1 MTLKASSIKRR
12 VDLPARR
19 FPPPP
24 LITFRAEGFVL
35 IYFQRFASTDV
46 AVEAQGK
53 IIDADDPPGAVA

>member
-1 MTLKASSIKRR
+1 LAGCTPGA
-12 VDLPARR
+12 ARTRAR
-19 FPPPP
+19 FPPPL

>member
-1 MTLKASSIKRR
+1 MSQL
-12 VDLPARR
+12 RR
-19 FPPPP
+19 FPPPL